1 MKGKT
6 MIGLLAVGTAVYAL
20 SKMQNQGISGYHNK
34 RMKTMYGHHP
44 MKGAHAGYHAGY
56 HMKGAHM
63 KGAHAGY
70 HAGYHMK
77 GAHMKGAHAG
87 YHAPSGYHHG
97 YHANAG
103 YHMGQ
108 IDGFAGV
115 Y

>member
-1 MKGKT
+1 MKRET
-6 MIGLLAVGTAVYAL
+6 VIGLLAVGTAVYAL

-70 HAGYHMK
+70 HA
-77 GAHMKGAHAG
+77 
-87 YHAPSGYHHG
+87 PSGYHHG

>member
-63 KGAHAGY
+63 KGAH
-70 HAGYHMK
+70 
-77 GAHMKGAHAG
+77 MKGAHAG

>member
-1 MKGKT
+1 MKEGTKT
-6 MIGLLAVGTAVYAL
+6 IAAVLLTAGAIYAL
-20 SKMQNQGISGYHNK
+20 SKMQNEGISGYHNK
-34 RMKTMYGHHP
+34 GMKTMYGHHP
-44 MKGAHAGYHAGY
+44 
-56 HMKGAHM
+56 M

>member
-44 MKGAHAGYHAGY
+44 MKGAHAGYHA
-56 HMKGAHM
+56 
-63 KGAHAGY
+63 
-70 HAGYHMK
+70 
-77 GAHMKGAHAG
+77 
-87 YHAPSGYHHG
+87 PSGYHHG
-97 YHANAG
+97 YHANTG

>member
-70 HAGYHMK
+70 HA
-77 GAHMKGAHAG
+77 
-87 YHAPSGYHHG
+87 PSGYHHG